1 MSEEN
6 PAPAEDAEPDEEQPP
21 AVPAEQADPEG
32 EGALPEWARKE
43 LTKVRGEAANY
54 RTRLRDAETKLSQ
67 ATSPE
72 QVEAALA
79 ELKSQNAE
87 LERSILRTSVAR
99 RYELPADLADA
110 LRGDD
115 EKALE
120 AHAKV
125 LAKYVPAALPP
136 SLGGGLTPDDGGE
149 GEMDPRKLA
158 RLSRRI

>member
-1 MSEEN
+1 MPEEN
-6 PAPAEDAEPDEEQPP
+6 LAPAEEAKPDEEQPP
-21 AVPAEQADPEG
+21 AVPAEQPGLEG
-32 EGALPEWARKE
+32 ERALPEWARKE
-43 LTKVRGEAANY
+43 LTKVRGEAASY
-54 RTRLRDAETKLSQ
+54 RTRLRDAETKLNE

-72 QVEAALA
+72 QVEAALT
-79 ELKSQNAE
+79 ELKAQNAE
-87 LERSILRTSVAR
+87 LERSILRAAVAR
-99 RYELPADLADA
+99 RYELPVDLADA

-125 LAKYVPAALPP
+125 LAKYVPASLPP